1 MLANNDGSS
10 FDIIIPDV
18 VTSTFKY
25 ALIASKLEGVTVIEL
40 IAVAYSEQKL
50 ILTQE
55 FKQDIDLQEIFTSFY
70 IEDPQIT
77 IYIHFGQET
86 WSLTFNW

>member
-40 IAVAYSEQKL
+40 IAVAYSE
-50 ILTQE
+50 
-55 FKQDIDLQEIFTSFY
+55 
-70 IEDPQIT
+70 
-77 IYIHFGQET
+77 
-86 WSLTFNW
+86 